1 MRRGSEGGRGAG
13 AREGQGQ
20 PPGNT
25 GLGSQGAWLSH
36 GLPSCPPGPPPTARK
51 APCLPRDRSF
61 HTLGF
66 WRQKLTGPPGWVRT
80 QRPPPC
86 FSGTMGRLWAS
97 EYSGN
102 TTLAFLQQ
110 LLAKT
115 PQLPRPTRGQ
125 MCKEPRGCQ
134 GHREKLRLGWGE
146 WSESRPGICPQSCPA
161 GTPLQLHSWSVHSP
175 LPSRRALRAALGP
188 GSAAGREGR
197 RTRG

>member
-1 MRRGSEGGRGAG
+1 MGRGLG
-13 AREGQGQ
+13 
-20 PPGNT
+20 PGRGRASPQET
-25 GLGSQGAWLSH
+25 QAWALRGPGSAMGSPAALQD
-36 GLPSCPPGPPPTARK
+36 PPTTARR

-86 FSGTMGRLWAS
+86 FSGTMGHLWAS

-115 PQLPRPTRGQ
+115 PQLPRPTPGQ

-146 WSESRPGICPQSCPA
+146 WPESRPGICPQSCPA
-161 GTPLQLHSWSVHSP
+161 GTPVQLHSWSVHSP
-175 LPSRRALRAALGP
+175 LPSRKALRAALGP